1 MLVQAIGFTAGG
13 LTAVAFLP
21 QVLKTWKT
29 RSAADLST
37 LMLTAQSTGVALW
50 LVYGV
55 GIGSQPVI
63 LSNAITL
70 SLTLLLFA
78 MKRMYSVS
86 S

>member
-1 MLVQAIGFTAGG
+1 
-13 LTAVAFLP
+13 
-21 QVLKTWKT
+21 
-29 RSAADLST
+29 
-37 LMLTAQSTGVALW
+37 MLTAQSTGVALW